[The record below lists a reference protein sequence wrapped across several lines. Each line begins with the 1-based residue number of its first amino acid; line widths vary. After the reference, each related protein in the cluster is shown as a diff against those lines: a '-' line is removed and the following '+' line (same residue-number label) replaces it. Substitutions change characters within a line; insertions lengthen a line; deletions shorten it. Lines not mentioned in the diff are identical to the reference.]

1 MPNQQLKQKAIQEAY
16 GEYYPSLQANINNDG
31 YCMMYD
37 DKSVKLTPNFN
48 ELGFTKDYT
57 ENNIDSG
64 VFPDGSLQWRP
75 KSLGAIDN
83 NNGWT
88 RIEPDESNLPATE
101 AMYKVIDDS
110 GYVRDFQWYD
120 NEPVHELW
128 KEYGIT
134 HYRPVTELPKPIY

>member
-1 MPNQQLKQKAIQEAY
+1 MTNHQLKQKAIQEAY
-16 GEYYPSLQANINNDG
+16 GEHWEQVRLRVNENGWYSLPNG
-31 YCMMYD
+31 K
-37 DKSVKLTPNFN
+37 KSESFCDF
-48 ELGFTKDYT
+48 LGNCDMRAAAEF
-57 ENNIDSG
+57 
-64 VFPDGSLQWRP
+64 RP
-75 KSLGAIDN
+75 KSLTFLEA

-88 RIEPDESNLPATE
+88 RIEPDGSNLPATE

-120 NEPVHELW
+120 NEPAHELW